1 MLPPSI
7 YEHHISARPSNTGKY
22 NTYYCLHP
30 YMSLTFHF
38 SLRAIPLHVGTLGAE
53 KKSGVPFK
61 IHVLVEAP
69 PSAYT
74 ETRIEDTPRET
85 IT

>member
-1 MLPPSI
+1 
-7 YEHHISARPSNTGKY
+7 
-22 NTYYCLHP
+22 
-30 YMSLTFHF
+30 MSLTFLF
-38 SLRAIPLHVGTLGAE
+38 SFRAIPLHVGTLRAE

-61 IHVLVEAP
+61 IHVLSEVP

-74 ETRIEDTPRET
+74 ETRTEDTPRET